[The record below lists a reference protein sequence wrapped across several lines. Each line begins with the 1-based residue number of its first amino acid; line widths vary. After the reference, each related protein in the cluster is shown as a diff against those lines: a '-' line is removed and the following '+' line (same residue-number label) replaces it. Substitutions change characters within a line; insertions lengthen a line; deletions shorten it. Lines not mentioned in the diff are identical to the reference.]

1 MHTLLMD
8 LFEGI
13 DLCRWFFRSL
23 TTKRPVILRVCEML
37 AERDSDGSS
46 YLGNQC
52 DTIMTCYDNV
62 RFQTS
67 LVCLYTSHRKAMDFN
82 LNL

>member
-23 TTKRPVILRVCEML
+23 TTQRPVILRVSEML

-46 YLGNQC
+46 YLGYQ
-52 DTIMTCYDNV
+52 I
-62 RFQTS
+62 
-67 LVCLYTSHRKAMDFN
+67 
-82 LNL
+82 